1 MLSEQTTGCL
11 VPGCVHGLEAVEEA
25 QVRGG
30 EEGRLRE
37 EEDVVEELGVEAL
50 HVCVRVCCCAGGAS
64 VIFWFDINGCVLRED
79 ADDDC

>member
-1 MLSEQTTGCL
+1 MVSEQTTGGL
-11 VPGCVHGLEAVEEA
+11 VPGSVDSLEAVEEA

-79 ADDDC
+79 GDED